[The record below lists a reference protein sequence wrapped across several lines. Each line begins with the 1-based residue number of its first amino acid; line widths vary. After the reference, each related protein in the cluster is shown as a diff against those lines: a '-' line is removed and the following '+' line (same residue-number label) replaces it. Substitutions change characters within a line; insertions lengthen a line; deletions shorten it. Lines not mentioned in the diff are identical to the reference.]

1 MNDWL
6 KNTTAKL
13 KSMWASWKPLQ
24 KAIAAGILVAV
35 IVVLVIVFKGSSKP
49 TTVQLFRTPITDEA
63 KRDEIVTR
71 LEQKNINYTL
81 NETTGIFT
89 VPDERTARKV
99 RADLT
104 VEGILSSSYNVWDVE
119 LNVRDWTTTDFERN
133 ERQLQRVNNQ
143 VEQMLKSLDFVAD
156 ATVIINQKA
165 DGLFSSQSRPAQA
178 SIRLRFNGET
188 PERRKIKAIQDLV
201 ISAVPGLLEENV
213 TILDNN
219 GVHLNDFEGMAEL
232 DSVEVVK
239 KQQEYRMQLEAK
251 LAAKAQNMLQSN
263 FTTDRVRSVA
273 VSVEMDMSKVT
284 SEKTEYT
291 PFVRTPDN
299 PDTPYSELETVD
311 GVPIS
316 EQSVTKKWTGTG
328 YNPEGPAGV
337 EGQNPPAYSDMSNVI
352 GESKEEG
359 TTRNYVYNT
368 EKKNIEKAPS
378 IDRITA
384 SANIDGYWEK
394 ELDGNNDPVFVTEKN
409 FEALKEKYTKKF
421 SENPQKYEFDNYS
434 VVEDNPYIRLRVGH
448 IVRIYSPVVDSI
460 REQAASIVR
469 DAIGYNRNRG
479 DSVTITSWPIPRQDD
494 WDLEDQAIIN
504 AQKTRT
510 TIMLVLIGVV
520 VILIA
525 FIVFRMISRELERR
539 RRLRE
544 EEILRRQQA
553 EREKALWDA
562 KQEGM
567 EVTMSVEE
575 RKRAE
580 LQENAIAMAKEH
592 PEDVAMLIRTWMMEE

>member
-6 KNTTAKL
+6 KNTVAKL
-13 KSMWASWKPLQ
+13 KSLWASWKPIQ
-24 KAIAAGILVAV
+24 KVIAAGILVAV
-35 IVVLVIVFKGSSKP
+35 IVVLVVVFRGSSKP

-71 LEQKNINYTL
+71 LEQKNIDYTL

-89 VPDERTARKV
+89 VPDERTARRV

-104 VEGILSSSYNVWDVE
+104 VEGILASSYNVWDVE

-156 ATVIINQKA
+156 ATVIINQKS
-165 DGLFSSQSRPAQA
+165 DGLFTSQSRPAQA

-219 GVHLNDFEGMAEL
+219 GIHLNDFEGMAEL
-232 DSVEVVK
+232 DAVEVVK

-337 EGQNPPAYSDMSNVI
+337 EGQNPPVYSDMSNVI

-394 ELDGNNDPVFVTEKN
+394 ELDGGNNPVFVTEKN
-409 FEALKEKYTKKF
+409 FDSLKTKYEEKYPK
-421 SENPQKYEFDNYS
+421 
-434 VVEDNPYIRLRVGH
+434 VEDNENIRFRLGH
-448 IVRIYSPVVDSI
+448 IVRVYKPVSDTI
-460 REQAASIVR
+460 RDQAASIVR
-469 DAIGYNRNRG
+469 DAIGYNRSRG
-479 DSVTITSWPIPRQDD
+479 DSVTITSWPIPREDD
-494 WDLEDQAIIN
+494 WNLEDEAIIH
-504 AQKTRT
+504 AQQTRK

-520 VILIA
+520 IILIA

-544 EEILRRQQA
+544 EELLRQQQA
-553 EREKALWDA
+553 AREKALWEA
-562 KQEGM
+562 KQDGM

>member
-13 KSMWASWKPLQ
+13 KSMWAAWKPIQ

-35 IVVLVIVFKGSSKP
+35 IVVLVIVFRGSSKP
-49 TTVQLFRTPITDEA
+49 TTVPLFRTPITDEA
-63 KRDEIVTR
+63 KRDEIITH
-71 LEQKNINYTL
+71 LEQKNVDFTY

-89 VPDERTARKV
+89 VPDERTAKRI
-99 RADLT
+99 RTDLT
-104 VEGILSSSYNVWDVE
+104 TEGILSSAYNVWDEE

-133 ERQLQRVNNQ
+133 ERKLQRVNNQ
-143 VEQMLKSLDFVAD
+143 IKQQLESLDWIAEANV
-156 ATVIINQKA
+156 VINQA
-165 DGLFSSQSRPAQA
+165 SEGLFARNSRPAQA
-178 SIRLRFNGET
+178 SVILSLRGDT
-188 PERRKIKAIQDLV
+188 PERRRIRGVQDL
-201 ISAVPGLLEENV
+201 IMSAVPGLLEENV
-213 TILDNN
+213 KISDKQGNILNN
-219 GVHLNDFEGMAEL
+219 FEGMAEF
-232 DSVEVVK
+232 DAVDVVK
-239 KQQEYRMQLEAK
+239 KQQDFIAQKEAQ
-251 LAAKAQNMLQSN
+251 LAAKVQDMLQQN
-263 FTTDRVRSVA
+263 FTADRVRAVA
-273 VSVEMDMSKVT
+273 VAIDMDMSKIT
-284 SEKTEYT
+284 SDKTEYT
-291 PFVRTPDN
+291 PITKTPDN

-311 GVPIS
+311 SFAIS

-337 EGQNPPAYSDMSNVI
+337 EGQNPPVYSDMSNVI

-359 TTRNYVYNT
+359 TTKNYVVNT
-368 EKKNIEKAPS
+368 EQKHIEKAPS

-384 SANIDGYWEK
+384 SANIDGRWEK
-394 ELDGNNDPVFVTEKN
+394 ELDGGNNPVFVTEKN
-409 FEALKEKYTKKF
+409 FESLKTKYEEKYP
-421 SENPQKYEFDNYS
+421 N
-434 VVEDNPYIRLRVGH
+434 VEDNDNIRFRLGH
-448 IVRIYSPVVDSI
+448 IVRVYRPVNEDT
-460 REQAASIVR
+460 RARAATIVQ
-469 DAIGYNRNRG
+469 DAIGYNRTRG
-479 DSVTITSWPIPRQDD
+479 DSVTITSWPIPREDD
-494 WDLEDQAIIN
+494 WDIEDEAIIR
-504 AQKTRT
+504 AQQTRK

-520 VILIA
+520 IILVA

-544 EEILRRQQA
+544 EELLRRQQA

-580 LQENAIAMAKEH
+580 LQENAITMAKEH

>member
-6 KNTTAKL
+6 KNTVAKL
-13 KSMWASWKPLQ
+13 KSLWASWKPIQ
-24 KAIAAGILVAV
+24 KVIAAGILVAV
-35 IVVLVIVFKGSSKP
+35 IVVLVVVFRGSSKP

-71 LEQKNINYTL
+71 LEQKNIDYTL

-89 VPDERTARKV
+89 VPDERTARRV

-104 VEGILSSSYNVWDVE
+104 VEGILASSYNVWDVE

-156 ATVIINQKA
+156 ATVIINQKS
-165 DGLFSSQSRPAQA
+165 DGLFTSQSRPAQA

-219 GVHLNDFEGMAEL
+219 GIHLNDFEGMAEL
-232 DSVEVVK
+232 DAVEVVK

-337 EGQNPPAYSDMSNVI
+337 EGQNPPVYSDMSNVI

-394 ELDGNNDPVFVTEKN
+394 ELDGGNNPVFVTEKN
-409 FEALKEKYTKKF
+409 FDSLKTKYEEKYPK
-421 SENPQKYEFDNYS
+421 
-434 VVEDNPYIRLRVGH
+434 VEDNDNIRFRLGH
-448 IVRIYSPVVDSI
+448 IVRVYKPVSDSV
-460 REQAASIVR
+460 RDQAASIVR
-469 DAIGYNRNRG
+469 DAIGYNRSRG
-479 DSVTITSWPIPRQDD
+479 DSVTITSWPIPREDD
-494 WDLEDQAIIN
+494 WNLEDEAIIK
-504 AQKTRT
+504 AQQTRK

-520 VILIA
+520 IILIA

-544 EEILRRQQA
+544 EELLRQQQA
-553 EREKALWDA
+553 AREKALWEA
-562 KQEGM
+562 KQDGM

>member
-13 KSMWASWKPLQ
+13 KSMWAAWKPIQ

-35 IVVLVIVFKGSSKP
+35 IVVLVIVFRGSSKP
-49 TTVQLFRTPITDEA
+49 TTVPLFRTPITDEA
-63 KRDEIVTR
+63 KRDEIITH
-71 LEQKNINYTL
+71 LEQKNVDFTY

-89 VPDERTARKV
+89 VPDERTAKRI
-99 RADLT
+99 RTDLT
-104 VEGILSSSYNVWDVE
+104 TEGILSSAYNVWDEE

-133 ERQLQRVNNQ
+133 ERKLQRVNNQ
-143 VEQMLKSLDFVAD
+143 IKQQLESLDWIAEANV
-156 ATVIINQKA
+156 VINQA
-165 DGLFSSQSRPAQA
+165 SEGLFARNSRPAQA
-178 SIRLRFNGET
+178 SVILSLRGDT
-188 PERRKIKAIQDLV
+188 PERRRIRGVQDL
-201 ISAVPGLLEENV
+201 IMSAVPGLLEENV
-213 TILDNN
+213 KISDKQGNILNN
-219 GVHLNDFEGMAEL
+219 FEGMAEF
-232 DSVEVVK
+232 DAVDVVK
-239 KQQEYRMQLEAK
+239 KQQDFIAQKEAQ
-251 LAAKAQNMLQSN
+251 LAAKVQDMLQQN
-263 FTTDRVRSVA
+263 FTADRVRAVA
-273 VSVEMDMSKVT
+273 VAIDMDMSKIT
-284 SEKTEYT
+284 SDKTEYT
-291 PFVRTPDN
+291 PITKTPDN

-311 GVPIS
+311 SFAIS

-337 EGQNPPAYSDMSNVI
+337 EGQNPPVYSDMSNVI

-359 TTRNYVYNT
+359 TTKNYVVNT
-368 EKKNIEKAPS
+368 EQKHIEKAPS

-384 SANIDGYWEK
+384 SANIDGRWEK
-394 ELDGNNDPVFVTEKN
+394 VLDGGNNPVFVTEKN
-409 FEALKEKYTKKF
+409 FESLKTKYEEKYP
-421 SENPQKYEFDNYS
+421 N
-434 VVEDNPYIRLRVGH
+434 VEDNDNIRFRLGH
-448 IVRIYSPVVDSI
+448 IVRVYRPVNEDT
-460 REQAASIVR
+460 RARAATIVQ
-469 DAIGYNRNRG
+469 DAIGYNRTRG
-479 DSVTITSWPIPRQDD
+479 DSVTITSWPIPREDD
-494 WDLEDQAIIN
+494 WDIEDEAIIR
-504 AQKTRT
+504 AQQTRK

-520 VILIA
+520 IILVA

-544 EEILRRQQA
+544 EELLRRQQA

>member
-6 KNTTAKL
+6 KNTVAKL
-13 KSMWASWKPLQ
+13 KSLWASWKPIQ
-24 KAIAAGILVAV
+24 KVIAAGILVAV
-35 IVVLVIVFKGSSKP
+35 IVVLVVVFRGSSKP
-49 TTVQLFRTPITDEA
+49 TTVQLFRTPITDLN
-63 KRDEIVTR
+63 KQDEIITR
-71 LEQKNINYTL
+71 LEQENVDYSV
-81 NETTGIFT
+81 NENTGIFT
-89 VPDERTARKV
+89 VPDERTAR
-99 RADLT
+99 RIRTLLT

-165 DGLFSSQSRPAQA
+165 DGLFTSQSRPAQA

-219 GVHLNDFEGMAEL
+219 GVHLNDFEGMAEF
-232 DSVEVVK
+232 DAVEIVK

-273 VSVEMDMSKVT
+273 VSVEMDMSKIT
-284 SEKTEYT
+284 SDKTEYT
-291 PFVRTPDN
+291 PITKTPDN

-311 GVPIS
+311 SFAIS

-337 EGQNPPAYSDMSNVI
+337 EGQNPPVYSDMSNVI

-359 TTRNYVYNT
+359 TTKNYVVNT
-368 EKKNIEKAPS
+368 EQKHIEKAPS

-394 ELDGNNDPVFVTEKN
+394 ELDGGNNPVFVTEKN
-409 FEALKEKYTKKF
+409 YDSLKTKYEEKYP
-421 SENPQKYEFDNYS
+421 N
-434 VVEDNPYIRLRVGH
+434 VEDNDNIRFRLGH
-448 IVRIYSPVVDSI
+448 IVRVYKPVSDSV
-460 REQAASIVR
+460 RDQAASIVR
-469 DAIGYNRNRG
+469 DAIGYNRTRG
-479 DSVTITSWPIPRQDD
+479 DSVTITSWPIPREDD
-494 WDLEDQAIIN
+494 WNLEDEAIIK
-504 AQKTRT
+504 AQQTRK

-520 VILIA
+520 IILIA

-544 EEILRRQQA
+544 EELLRQQQA
-553 EREKALWDA
+553 AREKALWEA
-562 KQEGM
+562 KQDGM

>member
-6 KNTTAKL
+6 KNTVAKL
-13 KSMWASWKPLQ
+13 KSLWASWKPIQ
-24 KAIAAGILVAV
+24 KVIAAGILVAV
-35 IVVLVIVFKGSSKP
+35 IVVLVVVFRGSSKP

-71 LEQKNINYTL
+71 LEQKNIDYTL

-89 VPDERTARKV
+89 VPDERTARRV

-104 VEGILSSSYNVWDVE
+104 VEGILASSYNVWDVE

-156 ATVIINQKA
+156 ATVIINQKS
-165 DGLFSSQSRPAQA
+165 DGLFTSQSRPAQA

-188 PERRKIKAIQDLV
+188 PERRKIKAIQNLV

-219 GVHLNDFEGMAEL
+219 GVHLNDFEGMAEF
-232 DSVEVVK
+232 DAVEVVK

-284 SEKTEYT
+284 SDKTEYT
-291 PFVRTPDN
+291 PITKTPDN

-311 GVPIS
+311 SFAIS
-316 EQSVTKKWTGTG
+316 EQTVTKKWTGTG

-337 EGQNPPAYSDMSNVI
+337 EGQNPPVYSDMSNVI

-359 TTRNYVYNT
+359 TTKNYVVNT
-368 EKKNIEKAPS
+368 EQKHIEKAPS

-394 ELDGNNDPVFVTEKN
+394 ELDGGNNPVFVTEKN
-409 FEALKEKYTKKF
+409 YDSLKTKYEEKYP
-421 SENPQKYEFDNYS
+421 N
-434 VVEDNPYIRLRVGH
+434 VEDNDNIRFRLGH
-448 IVRIYSPVVDSI
+448 IVRVYKPVSDSV
-460 REQAASIVR
+460 RDQAASIVR
-469 DAIGYNRNRG
+469 DAIGYNRTRG
-479 DSVTITSWPIPRQDD
+479 DSVTITSWPIPREDD
-494 WDLEDQAIIN
+494 WNLEDEAIIH
-504 AQKTRT
+504 AQQTRK

-520 VILIA
+520 IILIA

-544 EEILRRQQA
+544 EELLRQQQA
-553 EREKALWDA
+553 AREKALWEA
-562 KQEGM
+562 KQDGM

>member
-6 KNTTAKL
+6 KNTVAKL
-13 KSMWASWKPLQ
+13 KSLWASWKPIQ
-24 KAIAAGILVAV
+24 KVIAAGILVAV
-35 IVVLVIVFKGSSKP
+35 IVVLVVVFRGSSKP

-71 LEQKNINYTL
+71 LEQKNIDYTL

-89 VPDERTARKV
+89 VPDERTARRV

-104 VEGILSSSYNVWDVE
+104 VEGILASSYNVWDVE

-156 ATVIINQKA
+156 ATVIINQKS
-165 DGLFSSQSRPAQA
+165 DGLFTSQSRPAQA

-219 GVHLNDFEGMAEL
+219 GIHLNDFEGMAEL
-232 DSVEVVK
+232 DAVEVVK

-337 EGQNPPAYSDMSNVI
+337 EGQNPPVYSDMSNVI

-394 ELDGNNDPVFVTEKN
+394 ELDGGNNPVFVTEKN
-409 FEALKEKYTKKF
+409 FDSLKTKYEEKYPK
-421 SENPQKYEFDNYS
+421 
-434 VVEDNPYIRLRVGH
+434 VEDNENIRFRLGH
-448 IVRIYSPVVDSI
+448 IVRVYKPVSDTI
-460 REQAASIVR
+460 RDQAASIVR
-469 DAIGYNRNRG
+469 DAIGYNRSRG
-479 DSVTITSWPIPRQDD
+479 DSVTITSWPIPREDD
-494 WDLEDQAIIN
+494 WNLEDEAIIK
-504 AQKTRT
+504 AQQTRK

-520 VILIA
+520 IILIA

-544 EEILRRQQA
+544 EELLRQQQA
-553 EREKALWDA
+553 AREKALWEA
-562 KQEGM
+562 KQDGM